1 MGGAPPPPPDSAP
14 QGPQNGNFWPP
25 ARGVKKGHGG
35 GPRISVHGGVGGLP
49 THYPRHDWDPAR
61 GQDAGQGVS
70 TPWPVAVQPWRSRK
84 GQLQRGLGCDSR
96 QGITAQP
103 PTNCPSGDPTALSGD
118 SWEQSLVVS
127 GHLATR
133 HGSAYA
139 MASTL
144 ARVGMVKTRTQR
156 SEQAFNR
163 VNVPSLDWPF
173 RDGRESVP
181 YLGTGPMPVTVR
193 SQLGPIRDP
202 ILDPISDPIL
212 GPLLGPPP
220 DPPKRGSRGGPPG
233 GPPGGPGGPPGAPRP
248 GGPRARPG
256 GRNFAPGRTG
266 PKMALSGP
274 NSQIQ

>member
-1 MGGAPPPPPDSAP
+1 MR
-14 QGPQNGNFWPP
+14 F
-25 ARGVKKGHGG
+25 
-35 GPRISVHGGVGGLP
+35 P
-49 THYPRHDWDPAR
+49 TGDHSPTTDQLSLGRSYCAIRDRAWD
-61 GQDAGQGVS
+61 
-70 TPWPVAVQPWRSRK
+70 
-84 GQLQRGLGCDSR
+84 L
-96 QGITAQP
+96 
-103 PTNCPSGDPTALSGD
+103 
-118 SWEQSLVVS
+118 SLVVS

-181 YLGTGPMPVTVR
+181 HLGTGPMPVTVR

-233 GPPGGPGGPPGAPRP
+233 GPPGGPGGPAGGPRP

>member
-1 MGGAPPPPPDSAP
+1 MAGV
-14 QGPQNGNFWPP
+14 
-25 ARGVKKGHGG
+25 RG
-35 GPRISVHGGVGGLP
+35 SVSTGGVGGLP

-103 PTNCPSGDPTALSGD
+103 PTNCPSGDPTALSGAHWD
-118 SWEQSLVVS
+118 LSMVVS

-181 YLGTGPMPVTVR
+181 HLGTGPMPVTVR

-220 DPPKRGSRGGPPG
+220 DPPKRGSRGGPARAPG
-233 GPPGGPGGPPGAPRP
+233 GEISPPGARGQKWPFP
-248 GGPRARPG
+248 GRIIKYNNTKYPPGPPVGVPPWG
-256 GRNFAPGRTG
+256 GRAAGGQKSAHFFGYLITLPVGT
-266 PKMALSGP
+266 
-274 NSQIQ
+274 I